1 MKTRSTK
8 NAARPLMT
16 KKAKNSRSP
25 RRMACCG
32 GSARQRQAVA
42 HAAVGGD
49 EVLLR
54 RLGAQLGAQ
63 GLDVRIHGA
72 VRAVAVLAPDAV
84 EQELA
89 AEDAPGALQQAAQQ
103 LVLAP
108 PAGAD
113 RKSTRLNSSRSQIS
127 YAV

>member
-72 VRAVAVLAPDAV
+72 VRAV
-84 EQELA
+84 
-89 AEDAPGALQQAAQQ
+89 
-103 LVLAP
+103 
-108 PAGAD
+108 D
-113 RKSTRLNSSRSQIS
+113 RKSTRLNSSHLVIS
-127 YAV
+127 YAVFCLKKKKNDISTVLSMLDDDLHTLICRHRS